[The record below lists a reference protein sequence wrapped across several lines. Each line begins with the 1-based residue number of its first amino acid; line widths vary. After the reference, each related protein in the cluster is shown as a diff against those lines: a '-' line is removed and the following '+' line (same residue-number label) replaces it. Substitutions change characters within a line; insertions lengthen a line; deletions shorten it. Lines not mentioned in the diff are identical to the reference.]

1 MLFDTSIWIDYLKN
15 VRSHET
21 GLLDIE
27 LIKYKNIEAEI
38 CPPIYQEILQGIR
51 TDAEHESIKD
61 LLVTVN
67 FLNLNSYFAAEG
79 GAKIY
84 RDLRKKGITIRK
96 PNDCIIAFYAI
107 HFNLKLVHNDSDF
120 DKIAKHTALKVLK
133 K

>member
-15 VRSHET
+15 VVSHET
-21 GLLDIE
+21 NLLDIE
-27 LIKYKNIEAEI
+27 LGRYKNIEAEI
-38 CPPIYQEILQGIR
+38 CPPIFQEILQGIR
-51 TDAEHESIKD
+51 TDGEYESIKD

-67 FLNLNSYFAAEG
+67 FLHLDSYFAAEG

-84 RDLRKKGITIRK
+84 RDLRKKGIIIRK

-120 DKIAKHTALKVLK
+120 DKIAKYTKLKINTK
-133 K
+133 